1 MLVHV
6 HPLRQKFL
14 SFTNVHHSLG
24 TLPAPEV
31 TNSTLPHNQN
41 SCQLHIH
48 CHRIHW
54 KRICCLCFC
63 FFNCLQLPRQG
74 VGLQAHPLHPFCL
87 RTDSVWYQPNIC
99 VTSKPFEIDA
109 CQTFLAKASTCTARQ
124 THNKALFRTCLSTLC
139 FLCQTPKRAPR
150 RAPMQNSHHML
161 QMWLPLSQR
170 LSFQIPHGGQQLCF
184 IQ

>member
-24 TLPAPEV
+24 TSPAPEV

-48 CHRIHW
+48 CHWIHW
-54 KRICCLCFC
+54 KRIRCLCFC
-63 FFNCLQLPRQG
+63 FFNRLQLPRQG

-87 RTDSVWYQPNIC
+87 RTDSVWCKPNVC
-99 VTSKPFEIDA
+99 VTSTPFEIDA

-150 RAPMQNSHHML
+150 QAPMQNSHHML